1 MNKHDIKSGWRNFW
15 KTKTFSFIN
24 ITGLSLGIA
33 AFLLIIAYLRFEYSF
48 DQFHENRE
56 RIFRVPMQVSEK
68 GEKLQTFA
76 FTFPAVG
83 PSLLKDYPEIEKMV
97 RFRRQGGVIRQGENT
112 LLESGPIF
120 YADKAVFSIFSFPFV
135 QGNSAAVF
143 SQLNEVVLTETA
155 ARKYFGAENPMQKTI
170 RYGNEDYVV
179 TGILRDLPANSHLT
193 FTVLFNYEKYI
204 QIAKANGGDAENSWG
219 WSDFYTYILLKP
231 GTDVKALE
239 KKLPA
244 FTEKYM
250 GSEMKEKGFKTQ
262 FDLQPISDIHLYS
275 NYDYELDGNG
285 NQGYLT
291 YLGIAAFIIIFI
303 AWINYINLSTAR
315 AIDRSHEVGIRK
327 AIGASR
333 SQLIKQFM
341 TESTLVNLFSILLGL
356 IIYFLTL
363 PYFASLLEKNVNDLQ
378 HANSY
383 FWLIMGGFFAFGAII
398 AGLYPSIVLSAFQP
412 VKALKSSN
420 GNTRAGGNNFL
431 RKSLV
436 VIQFTAAIILITG
449 AIGFYRQLR
458 FMSSWDLGIQVDQTL
473 LLFQNVDQDSSRM
486 SSITAFTD
494 ALKQMPEIS
503 SVTSSTSAPGQ
514 EVGGSSSFTMGQSK
528 SEKRCRVFGIDN
540 AFIPNYGLQLVA
552 GRNFTTDSA
561 ISQRSATLNIILNE
575 TAVKVFGISNPAEM
589 IGKDLYFGGPA
600 KMIVIGVIKDYH
612 QESLRN
618 SFDPIVFYPEQ
629 EYNRN
634 IFSLKLNTKD
644 YNKVLAS
651 VKEAWVS
658 RFPDSPFN
666 YAFLDE
672 RFNAQ
677 YKNDRLFSTVLWWF
691 TALAI
696 VVAGLGLFGLSLYT
710 ISKRKREISIRK
722 VLGASVQQIFMLT
735 SFDYMKLIFIA
746 GGIAIPVAFILLNTW
761 LDQYA
766 FQIPITVW
774 LFLIP
779 LFLILI
785 IALITIAYQSIKAA
799 IQNPVMNLRS
809 E

>member
-48 DQFHENRE
+48 DEFHEKKE
-56 RIFRVPMQVSEK
+56 RIFRVPMQVSEI
-68 GEKLQTFA
+68 GEKAQTFA

-83 PSLLKDYPEIEKMV
+83 PALLKDYPEIENMA
-97 RFRRQGGVIRQGENT
+97 RFRRQGGIIRRGENIV
-112 LLESGPIF
+112 LESGPIF
-120 YADKAVFSIFSFPFV
+120 YVDKSIFSIFSFPFT
-135 QGNSAAVF
+135 QGNSSSVF
-143 SQLNEVVLTETA
+143 SELNEVVLTETA
-155 ARKYFGAENPMQKTI
+155 ARKYFGTENPMQKTI

-179 TGILRDLPANSHLT
+179 TGILKDLPANSHLK

-204 QIAKANGGDAENSWG
+204 QLAKANGGDAENSWG

-244 FTEKYM
+244 FAEKYM
-250 GSEMKEKGFKTQ
+250 GSEMKEKGFKAQ
-262 FDLQPISDIHLYS
+262 FDLQPVSDIHLKS

-285 NQGYLT
+285 NLGYLT

-303 AWINYINLSTAR
+303 AWINYINLSTAK

-327 AIGASR
+327 AIGATR
-333 SQLIKQFM
+333 FQLIKQFM
-341 TESTLVNLFSILLGL
+341 TESTLVNLFSIVFGL
-356 IIYFLTL
+356 IIYFMTL
-363 PYFASLLEKNVNDLQ
+363 PYFANLLEKNVQDLQ
-378 HANSY
+378 KTNGY
-383 FWLIMGGFFAFGAII
+383 FWLLTGGFFAFGTII
-398 AGLYPSIVLSAFQP
+398 AGLYPSIVLSAFRP
-412 VKALKSSN
+412 MSALKSSSGN
-420 GNTRAGGNNFL
+420 IVTGGNTVL

-436 VIQFTAAIILITG
+436 IIQFTAAIILITG
-449 AIGFYRQLR
+449 AIGFHRQIR
-458 FMSSWDLGIQVDQTL
+458 FMSSRDLGIEVDQIL
-473 LLFQNVDQDSSRM
+473 LLFQNADQDSSKL

-494 ALKQMPEIS
+494 ALKKMPAIS
-503 SVTSSTSAPGQ
+503 NVTSSTSAPGQ
-514 EVGGSSSFTMGQSK
+514 EVGGSSSFTIGQSK

-540 AFIPNYGLQLVA
+540 AFIPSYRLQLVA

-561 ISQRSATLNIILNE
+561 LSPRSAEVNVILNE
-575 TAVKVFGISNPAEM
+575 TAVKVFGINNPAEM
-589 IGKDLYFGGPA
+589 IGKDLYSGGPI
-600 KMIVIGVIKDYH
+600 KLNVIGVIKDYH

-634 IFSLKLNTKD
+634 IFSLKLNSTNYD
-644 YNKVLAS
+644 QILTD

-658 RFPDSPFN
+658 RFPESPFT
-666 YAFLDE
+666 YSFLDE

-696 VVAGLGLFGLSLYT
+696 VIAGLGLFGLSLYT
-710 ISKRKREISIRK
+710 IAKRKKEISIRK
-722 VLGASVQQIFMLT
+722 VLGASMLQIFMLT
-735 SFDYMKLIFIA
+735 SLDYIKLIFIA
-746 GGIAIPVAFILLNTW
+746 GGIAIPIAFILLNKW

-774 LFLIP
+774 LFMIP
-779 LFLILI
+779 LSLILI
-785 IALITIAYQSIKAA
+785 IALITIAFQSIKAA
-799 IQNPVMNLRS
+799 IQNPVINLRS